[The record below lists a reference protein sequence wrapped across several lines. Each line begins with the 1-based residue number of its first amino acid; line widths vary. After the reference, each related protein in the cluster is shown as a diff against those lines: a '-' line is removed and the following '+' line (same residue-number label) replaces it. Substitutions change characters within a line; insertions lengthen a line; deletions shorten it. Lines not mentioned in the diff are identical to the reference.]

1 MEELDGNNVRMIMK
15 RNNHLQSNTSAE
27 SQAMIKKQVG
37 LEHSHWGDIDPLGA
51 VAREHHK

>member
-37 LEHSHWGDIDPLGA
+37 LDYAYRGDIDTIGS
-51 VAREHHK
+51 VAREHH